1 MADEDKTDVD
11 DAEEVKDEDAENESE
26 NEDDA
31 GAEDGSDDSEGEDG
45 EDGKKKKK
53 KAKSKK
59 SGGGMMTILL
69 AAGIPTVLILI
80 IVIVFFFTSF
90 GRGLIGLDTGEEG
103 QGEEEV
109 VEEPVVEL
117 PEHITYYEMPELL
130 VNIQTSSS
138 KRKPYLRLAV
148 KFELHDPE
156 AVKTLDL
163 IKPRII
169 DAFQVYLRE
178 LRVDDLEGSTGS
190 QRLKEELL
198 KRVNTVAAP
207 VKVIDVLFQVFVVQ

>member
-1 MADEDKTDVD
+1 MADEDKKDVD
-11 DAEEVKDEDAENESE
+11 DAEEVKDEDAEKEDGDESE
-26 NEDDA
+26 DA
-31 GAEDGSDDSEGEDG
+31 SEGEEG
-45 EDGKKKKK
+45 EGGKKKK

-69 AAGIPTVLILI
+69 AAGIPTVLILV
-80 IVIVFFFTSF
+80 IVIVLFFTSF
-90 GRGLIGLDTGEEG
+90 GRNLIGLDTGEAEHG
-103 QGEEEV
+103 AEEV

-148 KFELHDPE
+148 KFEIHDPE
-156 AVKTLDL
+156 AVKTLDM

-178 LRVDDLEGSTGS
+178 LRVDDLEGSVGS

-207 VKVIDVLFQVFVVQ
+207 IKVIDVLFQVFVIQ

>member
-1 MADEDKTDVD
+1 MADEDKKDVD
-11 DAEEVKDEDAENESE
+11 DAEEIKDEDDIGDES
-26 NEDDA
+26 
-31 GAEDGSDDSEGEDG
+31 GDSEGEEG
-45 EDGKKKKK
+45 EGGKAKKK
-53 KAKSKK
+53 KAKK
-59 SGGGMMTILL
+59 SGSGMMTILL

-80 IVIVFFFTSF
+80 LAVVLFFTSF
-90 GRGLIGLDTGEEG
+90 GRGLIGLEEG
-103 QGEEEV
+103 DAKHGEGEAV
-109 VEEPVVEL
+109 VKL

-148 KFELHDPE
+148 KFEIHDPE
-156 AVKTLDL
+156 AIKTLDL

-178 LRVDDLEGSTGS
+178 LRVDDLEGSIGS

-207 VKVIDVLFQVFVVQ
+207 VKVIDVLFQVFVIQ

>member
-1 MADEDKTDVD
+1 MADETKKDVD
-11 DAEEVKDEDAENESE
+11 DAEEIKDPDDIGEES
-26 NEDDA
+26 
-31 GAEDGSDDSEGEDG
+31 GDSEGEDAKA
-45 EDGKKKKK
+45 KKKK
-53 KAKSKK
+53 
-59 SGGGMMTILL
+59 SGSGMMTILL

-80 IVIVFFFTSF
+80 LAVVLFFTSF
-90 GRGLIGLDTGEEG
+90 GRGLIGLDKGDAKH
-103 QGEEEV
+103 GEEES
-109 VEEPVVEL
+109 VEEAVVKL

-148 KFELHDPE
+148 KFEIHDPE
-156 AVKTLDL
+156 AIKTLDL

-207 VKVIDVLFQVFVVQ
+207 VKVIDVLFQVFVIQ

>member
-1 MADEDKTDVD
+1 MANEDKKDVD
-11 DAEEVKDEDAENESE
+11 DAEEVKDEDAEE
-26 NEDDA
+26 NEDGDDA
-31 GAEDGSDDSEGEDG
+31 ESDDSEG

-53 KAKSKK
+53 KPKK

-80 IVIVFFFTSF
+80 IVVVLFFTSF
-90 GRGLIGLDTGEEG
+90 GLGLIGLETGEEG
-103 QGEEEV
+103 HGEEEV

-148 KFELHDPE
+148 KFEIHDPE

>member
-1 MADEDKTDVD
+1 MADEDKKDVD
-11 DAEEVKDEDAENESE
+11 DAEEVKDEDAEE
-26 NEDDA
+26 NEDGDDA
-31 GAEDGSDDSEGEDG
+31 ESDDSEG

-53 KAKSKK
+53 KPKK

-80 IVIVFFFTSF
+80 IVAVLFFTSF
-90 GRGLIGLDTGEEG
+90 GRGLIGLETGEEG
-103 QGEEEV
+103 HGEEEV

-148 KFELHDPE
+148 KFEIHDPE

>member
-1 MADEDKTDVD
+1 M
-11 DAEEVKDEDAENESE
+11 KDEDAENEDGDESE
-26 NEDDA
+26 D
-31 GAEDGSDDSEGEDG
+31 EDG
-45 EDGKKKKK
+45 EGGKKKTKGK
-53 KAKSKK
+53 TKK
-59 SGGGMMTILL
+59 SGGGMMKILL
-69 AAGIPTVLILI
+69 AVGIPTVLILI
-80 IVIVFFFTSF
+80 IVVVLFFTSF
-90 GRGLIGLDTGEEG
+90 GRGLIGLDKGEEG
-103 QGEEEV
+103 HGEEEV
-109 VEEPVVEL
+109 VEKPVVEL
-117 PEHITYYEMPELL
+117 PEHISYYEMPELL

-156 AVKTLDL
+156 AMKTLDM

-207 VKVIDVLFQVFVVQ
+207 IKVIDVLFQVFVIQ

>member
-1 MADEDKTDVD
+1 MADEDKKDVD
-11 DAEEVKDEDAENESE
+11 DAEEVKGDGANDG
-26 NEDDA
+26 DDA
-31 GAEDGSDDSEGEDG
+31 
-45 EDGKKKKK
+45 KKKE
-53 KAKSKK
+53 AESKG

-69 AAGIPTVLILI
+69 AAGIPTVLILV
-80 IVIVFFFTSF
+80 VIVVLFFTSF
-90 GRGLIGLDTGEEG
+90 GRALIGLNAAGKGHGD
-103 QGEEEV
+103 EEV
-109 VEEPVVEL
+109 VEEVVMEL

-148 KFELHDPE
+148 KFEIHDPE

-178 LRVDDLEGSTGS
+178 LRVGDLEGSAGS

-198 KRVNTVAAP
+198 KRVNMVSAP
-207 VKVIDVLFQVFVVQ
+207 IKVIDVLFQVFVIQ